1 MWMQVIAT
9 VIATLIAIRVYNYG
23 ARVTRPRRLAAR
35 QKRPIAPQRTE
46 LHIRI
51 TIRRNYK

>member
-1 MWMQVIAT
+1 MWIQVIAT
-9 VIATLIAIRVYNYG
+9 VIATLITIRVYNYG
-23 ARVTRPRRLAAR
+23 TRVTRPRRLAAK

-51 TIRRNYK
+51 TIRRHSK